1 MLSLFRNARLSLR
14 RLWMEVTA
22 VGTLEFALIVPFMAL
37 VMLGGYETANYVRM
51 SQRVEIAA
59 NSIAEMISQIP
70 PSSAAS
76 QTGDGL
82 LTLDQ
87 IHFFGDSIMY
97 MVPDALSEADR
108 LGNNW
113 WDNVVFRAWSVEF
126 KPSSSNC
133 GSNCTYTPV
142 LLWYH
147 TNGNGSLLCGKPIR
161 QAPDTS
167 IPSPLDI
174 PASAYGPDSVV
185 FVQLSYTYVPS
196 FGASFI
202 GSSTITRTAI
212 MSPRIVPIVESSDY
226 AEGAGNCPNTP

>member
-108 LGNNW
+108 LAAA
-113 WDNVVFRAWSVEF
+113 DISIDMINVNDAGVFFVCDDENVRVHS
-126 KPSSSNC
+126 
-133 GSNCTYTPV
+133 TP
-142 LLWYH
+142 
-147 TNGNGSLLCGKPIR
+147 
-161 QAPDTS
+161 
-167 IPSPLDI
+167 
-174 PASAYGPDSVV
+174 
-185 FVQLSYTYVPS
+185 
-196 FGASFI
+196 
-202 GSSTITRTAI
+202 
-212 MSPRIVPIVESSDY
+212 
-226 AEGAGNCPNTP
+226 